1 MSKHFLKQLGIFVLI
16 LAISGAIL
24 LVLNKFSSK
33 NSTDIN
39 QIREP
44 SRETSSQTSPPSQ
57 SYSAASEI
65 KSLLIGNREINI
77 ILVKTPEEREMG
89 LSGRTNL
96 PANTGMLFVFE
107 TPRTYG
113 FWMKD
118 MLFSID
124 MIWLSAD
131 KHIIYI
137 EKNVKPETFPKA
149 FSPKDPALYVL
160 EVKAGFSDKNNIKV
174 GDTIKFLK

>member
-1 MSKHFLKQLGIFVLI
+1 MSKHFLKQLGFFVLI

-33 NSTDIN
+33 NPADIN

-44 SRETSSQTSPPSQ
+44 SRETSQV
-57 SYSAASEI
+57 SEI
-65 KSLLIGNREINI
+65 KSLLIGNREINV
-77 ILVKTPEEREMG
+77 ILVQTPEERQMG

-107 TPRTYG
+107 TPGTYG

-124 MIWLSAD
+124 MVWISAD
-131 KHIIYI
+131 KRIIHI
-137 EKNVKPETFPKA
+137 EKSVSPDTFPKA

>member
-1 MSKHFLKQLGIFVLI
+1 MNKHFLKQLGIFVLI

-24 LVLNKFSSK
+24 LILNKFSSK
-33 NSTDIN
+33 NPADIN
-39 QIREP
+39 QIRDS
-44 SRETSSQTSPPSQ
+44 SRETPRFSG
-57 SYSAASEI
+57 ASEV
-65 KSLLIGNREINI
+65 KSLLIGNREINV
-77 ILVKTPEEREMG
+77 ILVQTPEERQMG

-107 TPRTYG
+107 NSGQYG

-124 MIWLSAD
+124 IIWLSAD
-131 KHIIYI
+131 KRIVYI

-160 EVKAGFSDKNNIKV
+160 EVEAGFSDKNNIQI
-174 GDTIKFLK
+174 GDAVKFLK

>member
-1 MSKHFLKQLGIFVLI
+1 VFKHFLKQLGIFVLI

-33 NSTDIN
+33 NLADIN
-39 QIREP
+39 QIRES
-44 SRETSSQTSPPSQ
+44 SRETSQV
-57 SYSAASEI
+57 SEI
-65 KSLLIGNREINI
+65 KSLLIGNREINV
-77 ILVKTPEEREMG
+77 ILVQTSEKRQMG

-107 TPRTYG
+107 TPGTYG

-124 MIWLSAD
+124 MIWVSAD
-131 KHIIYI
+131 KRIIYI
-137 EKNVKPETFPKA
+137 EKSVSPDTFPKA

>member
-1 MSKHFLKQLGIFVLI
+1 MFKHFLKQLGIFVLI

-33 NSTDIN
+33 NLADIN
-39 QIREP
+39 QIRES
-44 SRETSSQTSPPSQ
+44 SRETSQV
-57 SYSAASEI
+57 SEI
-65 KSLLIGNREINI
+65 KSLLIGNREINV
-77 ILVKTPEEREMG
+77 ILVQTSEERQMG

-96 PANTGMLFVFE
+96 PANTGMFFVFE
-107 TPRTYG
+107 TPGTYG

-124 MIWLSAD
+124 MIWVSAN
-131 KHIIYI
+131 KRIIYI
-137 EKNVKPETFPKA
+137 EKSVSPDTFPKA

-160 EVKAGFSDKNNIKV
+160 EVMAGFSDKNNIQI
-174 GDTIKFLK
+174 GDLVKFLK